1 MKNKD
6 IVDNL
11 STPFVNGL
19 VYIFN
24 LCAYCGEVIH
34 RDCGKPWPY
43 FDYVHIVEKLSAEIV
58 EKIM

>member
-1 MKNKD
+1 MKNRD

-11 STPFVNGL
+11 STPFVDGL

-24 LCAYCGEVIH
+24 LSAYCGKVIH

-43 FDYVHIVEKLSAEIV
+43 FV
-58 EKIM
+58 